1 MTLNFKPVASALGAE
16 VSGIDL
22 RENIPDNRFGELRE
36 ALVHYQV
43 LFFRDQPIDS
53 VHQKALADRFG
64 PLQTHPAYAT
74 VEGFPEITI
83 LESTPEHPTKIE
95 KWHTDM
101 TFRAHPPQATMLLSR
116 IVPEVGGDT
125 MWSSMTAAYRGLSE
139 EMQTFLLG
147 LSAVH
152 DFSHGFRESLA
163 EAGGKEHLGQASADN
178 PPVQHPVIRTHP
190 ESGEKLIFVNELFTT
205 HICGLTSIE
214 SEYLLSFLFQHVQTA
229 EYCCRF
235 RWSNNALVLW
245 DNRST
250 QHKPVNDYF
259 PAHRRMERITI
270 DGDQPY

>member
-1 MTLNFKPVASALGAE
+1 MTLNFSPVANALGAE
-16 VSGIDL
+16 VNGIDL
-22 RENIPDNRFGELRE
+22 RENISEKRFGELRE
-36 ALVHYQV
+36 ALVRYQV
-43 LFFRDQPIDS
+43 LFFRDQVIES
-53 VHQKALADRFG
+53 AHQKALADRFG

-83 LESTPEHPTKIE
+83 LESTPERPTKIE

-101 TFRAHPPQATMLLSR
+101 TFRAHPPQATMLRSR
-116 IVPEVGGDT
+116 IIPEVGGDT
-125 MWSSMTAAYRGLSE
+125 MWSSMTAAYRGLSV
-139 EMQTFLLG
+139 EMQAFLLG

-163 EAGGKEHLGQASADN
+163 EAGGKEHLAQAVADN
-178 PPVQHPVIRTHP
+178 PPLQHPVIRTHP

-205 HICGLTSIE
+205 HICGLTSNE
-214 SEYLLSFLFQHVQTA
+214 SDYLLTFLFQHIQTD

>member
-1 MTLNFKPVASALGAE
+1 MTLSFTPVSSALGAE

-22 RENIPDNRFGELRE
+22 REDISDHRFAELRE

-43 LFFRDQPIDS
+43 LFFRDQPIEP

-74 VEGFPEITI
+74 VPGFPEITI
-83 LESTPEHPTKIE
+83 LESTAEQPTKIE

-101 TFRAHPPQATMLLSR
+101 TFRAHPPQATMLRSR
-116 IVPEVGGDT
+116 IIPEVGGDT
-125 MWSSMTAAYRGLSE
+125 MWSSMTAAFRGLSAD
-139 EMQTFLLG
+139 MQEFLSR

-163 EAGGKEHLGQASADN
+163 EAGGSERLAQAIIDN
-178 PPVQHPVIRTHP
+178 PPQQHPVIRTHP

-205 HICGLTSIE
+205 YVCGLTRSE
-214 SEYLLSFLFQHVQTA
+214 SEYLLSFLFEHVQAA

-235 RWSNNALVLW
+235 RWTNDALALW

-259 PAHRRMERITI
+259 PAHRQMERITI